1 MPPLLFFV
9 QSLYD
14 LINKILNEAGAA
26 HAHDVYNNL
35 YPANN
40 GRLRPHKDRKQV
52 LGNFLCF
59 HTLTHCACF
68 TICYFLQCATFKI
81 NIRFSTVASELLIWV
96 RPVSHVYCV

>member
-52 LGNFLCF
+52 L
-59 HTLTHCACF
+59 
-68 TICYFLQCATFKI
+68 
-81 NIRFSTVASELLIWV
+81 
-96 RPVSHVYCV
+96 